1 MKARYP
7 KPVELPSGSWRCQIR
22 VDGRRVSVTADS
34 PQEAISRAVA
44 FRDGQKE
51 KGPQKQT
58 LEAVVADYINLRE
71 AVLSPA
77 TVKAYRSYSR
87 NRFQPYMKK
96 KVTELDRRTLQRM
109 VSDEARVV
117 GPKTVR
123 NAWGLITA
131 ALKEHGVDCEGIN
144 LPPVPSAVRPWLTAT
159 EVLRFCKAITG
170 ERCEVP
176 ALLALCSLRRSEI
189 AALDWNDIDLKNEV
203 IHVRRSVVVGEF
215 GLVEKKTNKTRS
227 STRDVPILIPQLTE
241 ALRREKDK
249 RGKVMKGHPNSV
261 YGQVNR
267 ICKREGLPEVGVHGL
282 RHSSASLCHYLGIPP
297 QEAAKMGGWS
307 DLGTMNRI
315 YTHLSSGQMT
325 AAAEQYR
332 SFFSH
337 FETP

>member
-1 MKARYP
+1 MKKYP

-22 VDGRRVSVTADS
+22 VDGKRVSVTADS

-44 FRDGQKE
+44 LRDGQKE

-58 LEAVVADYINLRE
+58 LEAVVDEYINLRE

-87 NRFQPYMKK
+87 NSFQPYMKK
-96 KVTELDRRTLQRM
+96 KITELDRRTLQRM

-131 ALKEHGVDCEGIN
+131 ALKEHGVDCDGIN

-282 RHSSASLCHYLGIPP
+282 RHSYASLCHYLGIPP
-297 QEAAKMGGWS
+297 HEAAKMGGWS

-332 SFFSH
+332 SFFSR

>member
-1 MKARYP
+1 MKKYP

-22 VDGRRVSVTADS
+22 VDGKRVSVTADS

-44 FRDGQKE
+44 LRDGQKE

-282 RHSSASLCHYLGIPP
+282 RHSYASLCHYLGIPP

>member
-282 RHSSASLCHYLGIPP
+282 RHSYASLCHYLGIPP
-297 QEAAKMGGWS
+297 QEAAKMGGWC